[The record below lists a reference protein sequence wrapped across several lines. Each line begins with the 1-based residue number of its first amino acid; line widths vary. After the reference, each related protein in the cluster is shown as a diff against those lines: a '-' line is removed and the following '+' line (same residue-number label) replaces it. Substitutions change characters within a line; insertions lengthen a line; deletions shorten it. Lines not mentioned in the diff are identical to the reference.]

1 MKIKNMDEIFGSV
14 ILEYIGAFTK
24 WVIYFVIS
32 KFKGQKITP
41 FKQILDGKK
50 SSKQYDTI
58 LHGWSNIW
66 VGVIVIISIA
76 VLLVIIDFD

>member
-1 MKIKNMDEIFGSV
+1 MKIKIMDEIFGSIV
-14 ILEYIGAFTK
+14 LEYIGASTK
-24 WVIYFVIS
+24 WVIYFFIS
-32 KFKGQKITP
+32 KLKGQKVTP

-50 SSKQYDTI
+50 GSKQYDAI

-76 VLLVIIDFD
+76 VLLVMIDFD